1 MSQVDTASPTGAP
14 AKRGFSGKQ
23 VLLFLLIAMI
33 LTAGLTFWLIRT
45 YVYAKDFK
53 PVELSAREQVQLDQ
67 KLSALGLNPKE
78 LLPAAKRPAGEDQFD
93 SDGRLVP
100 ERYEE
105 TDANRQIDLSE
116 RELNAMLASNAD
128 LARRFAVDLSENLA
142 SAKLLIPV
150 DPDMPMFGGKTL
162 RVNAGLE
169 LDYRNAQP
177 VVVLRGVSV
186 MGVPIPNAWLGNL
199 KNVDLVEQFG
209 GDPGFWRSF
218 AGGVELMEIND
229 GNLRIQLKE

>member
-1 MSQVDTASPTGAP
+1 MSQVDTAAPAGGP

-23 VLLFLLIAMI
+23 VLAFLLIAMVV
-33 LTAGLTFWLIRT
+33 TAGLTFWLIRT

-78 LLPAAKRPAGEDQFD
+78 LLPAAKRPAGQDQFD

-218 AGGVELMEIND
+218 AGGVELMEITD